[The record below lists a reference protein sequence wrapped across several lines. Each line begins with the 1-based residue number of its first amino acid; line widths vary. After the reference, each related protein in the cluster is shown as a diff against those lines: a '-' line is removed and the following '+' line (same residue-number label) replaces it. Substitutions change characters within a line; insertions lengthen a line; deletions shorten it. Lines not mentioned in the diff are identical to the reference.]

1 MNAYISS
8 MLYGFMVYWDE
19 EKDAA
24 RYFVHLL
31 IGDENVTKEIIN
43 YRDNKVKKRVE
54 TYQEID
60 LVEVERSKK
69 YYTFANLA
77 KIDVVRNHN
86 NDLDSTGK
94 NYYVFVEAEDKN
106 GKIIAK
112 TEKVCAIV
120 ETFSNT
126 GNGTLIIRR

>member
-1 MNAYISS
+1 MNAYISP
-8 MLYGFMVYWDE
+8 MLYGFMIYWDE

-43 YRDNKVKKRVE
+43 YRDQVKKRVE

-86 NDLDSTGK
+86 NGFDSTGK

-112 TEKVCAIV
+112 TEKVFAIV

-126 GNGTLIIRR
+126 GNGTLIIIR